1 MQTDIPRANKLNALE
16 AELEASRERVATL
29 QQDLDEAMEQLTS
42 SDSDMSSTAIAL
54 TETRAELAEIK
65 RISANAIQLD
75 QLTKELTGKLE
86 DASARNDLLKL
97 ENARLEDS
105 VSSNQR
111 LEGVL
116 SLLAGIV
123 IALLIPRLTV
133 KRRRNDGWR

>member
-1 MQTDIPRANKLNALE
+1 
-16 AELEASRERVATL
+16 VATL
-29 QQDLDEAMEQLTS
+29 QQDLDEAMTQLTF
-42 SDSDMSSTAIAL
+42 SDSDMSSTATAL

-75 QLTKELTGKLE
+75 QLTGELTGKLE

-105 VSSNQR
+105 VSSNLR
-111 LEGVL
+111 LEGVV
-116 SLLAGIV
+116 SLLAGFV